1 MEEHISELFGNGLFS
16 CVYYVDSNPGR
27 IESVEIKKEGD
38 KIVES
43 KSTMEFNLRRVSFY
57 KSGSMSLDVRKA
69 VKHEFFKSLRFAS
82 EMKEFRYFKRG
93 WKGLFSKR
101 DPRKLAKHIEGF
113 DWAIAPNSI
122 ADELALVPG
131 YEAVIGGG
139 DIRLK
144 GKIGST
150 FIFKCDDAEGI
161 FLGNKD
167 SIVPAFRRGIFE
179 VPKESGMASLEMAFD
194 QLGTLK
200 KIWVH

>member
-16 CVYYVDSNPGR
+16 CVYYVDSNPGK
-27 IESVEIKKEGD
+27 IESVEVKKEGD

-43 KSTMEFNLRRVSFY
+43 KNVMEFNLRGVYFH

-69 VKHEFFKSLRFAS
+69 AKHEFFKTLRFGS
-82 EMKEFRYFKRG
+82 ETKEFRYFKRG
-93 WKGLFSKR
+93 WRSLFSKR
-101 DPRKLAKHIEGF
+101 NPNSLAKEIEGF
-113 DWAIAPNSI
+113 DWAIASNHL

-131 YEAVIGGG
+131 YESVIGGG

-150 FIFKCDDAEGI
+150 LIFKCDDAEGI
-161 FLGNKD
+161 FLGMKD
-167 SIVPAFRRGIFE
+167 SIVPVFRRNILE
-179 VPKESGMASLEMAFD
+179 VPKEKSMAAIELAFE
-194 QLGTLK
+194 QKGKLK